1 INGASSLNIRKS
13 TINDSKVG
21 IYALQSSYVSI
32 SESEIRGCELGVQV
46 INSDLSINDSI
57 FTNNGTAVKLQGR
70 NAFEQLKVVFSEN
83 SVDISR
89 DEP

>member
-1 INGASSLNIRKS
+1 MR
-13 TINDSKVG
+13 
-21 IYALQSSYVSI
+21 
-32 SESEIRGCELGVQV
+32 LGVQV

-57 FTNNGTAVKLQGR
+57 FTNNGTAVTLQGR